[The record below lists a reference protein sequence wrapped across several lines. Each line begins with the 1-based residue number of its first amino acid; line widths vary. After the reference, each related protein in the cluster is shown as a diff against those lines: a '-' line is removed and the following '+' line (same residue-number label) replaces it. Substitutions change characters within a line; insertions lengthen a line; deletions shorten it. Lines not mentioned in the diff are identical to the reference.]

1 MLLPTCGVTLK
12 FNSELLV
19 CISDFFCSR
28 LGLIKW
34 LENTC
39 TLKEFLKNSM
49 SEEEDI
55 NYNR

>member
-1 MLLPTCGVTLK
+1 MLLLIRGIPLK

-19 CISDFFCSR
+19 HISDFFRSR

-49 SEEEDI
+49 SEEEDV

>member
-1 MLLPTCGVTLK
+1 MLLPICGVPLK
-12 FNSELLV
+12 FSSELLV
-19 CISDFFCSR
+19 ISDLLCCR

-49 SEEEDI
+49 SEEEDTS
-55 NYNR
+55 YYR